1 MESKYRIY
9 LFCQEKK
16 YSTILHCYTNYQI
29 AYFGFFDKLL
39 FDYKMAVHCI
49 LNLCSTSPTIVKS
62 AINFLW
68 HLHYNMDVKWNL
80 FMIKHWANSQW
91 IEFVLFVLWGSDLL
105 LMIFADIMTWWR
117 HGYCWRRQNGVCLPW
132 MYCSSRYCYVTV

>member
-29 AYFGFFDKLL
+29 AYFVFFDKLL

-49 LNLCSTSPTIVKS
+49 LNLCSTSPTLVKP

-68 HLHYNMDVKWNL
+68 HLHYYMDVKWNL
-80 FMIKHWANSQW
+80 FMIINIGLTPSGLNLSSLSSEVLICYSWYLRFDCGHNDMMTSW
-91 IEFVLFVLWGSDLL
+91 ILLTQTKWCLSTVDVL
-105 LMIFADIMTWWR
+105 
-117 HGYCWRRQNGVCLPW
+117 
-132 MYCSSRYCYVTV
+132 